1 MYEIQNRKMK
11 TYQILII
18 AGIFIVLIFLINPVP
33 YCKTATYSSEK
44 YFFNVVGN
52 SMFPIIKNNSYCV
65 CYQKDKYEVKDIV
78 VYFPKINNEYVGVAH
93 RIIEIDDGEIYLKGD
108 NNNFI
113 EGPIHQ
119 DNIYCSIPITE
130 RFRTIL

>member
-1 MYEIQNRKMK
+1 ME

-18 AGIFIVLIFLINPVP
+18 AGILIIAIFLMNPVP
-33 YCKTATYSSEK
+33 YCKTATSPSDK
-44 YFFNVVGN
+44 YFFNMQGD
-52 SMFPIIKNNSYCV
+52 SMTPTIKNNSYCV
-65 CYQKDKYEVKDIV
+65 CYQKENYETNDIV
-78 VYFPKINNEYVGVAH
+78 VYFPKINDEYVGVAH

-108 NNNFI
+108 NNDFI